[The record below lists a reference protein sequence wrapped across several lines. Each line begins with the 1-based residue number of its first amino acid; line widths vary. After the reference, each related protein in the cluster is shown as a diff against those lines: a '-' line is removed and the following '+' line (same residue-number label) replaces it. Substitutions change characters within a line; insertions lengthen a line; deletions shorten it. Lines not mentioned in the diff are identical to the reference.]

1 MPKKT
6 RALKVTDKEKA
17 WNRKSSPT
25 GYRVETIPM
34 NKSILI
40 VCEGQTEKL
49 YFESFPVLGVT
60 VDAINLKG
68 QSKLKMVEST
78 QDIIASS
85 DEAYDEIW
93 CVFDMDFIRGEDKY
107 SDFDNA
113 IRQAESLGFKVA
125 YSNDAFELWFYLHFE
140 YTDAKNL
147 RTFYYEELGK
157 RLGLN
162 YEKDGKRH
170 DFCQKVYKL
179 LEAHE
184 QSSQARALERARS
197 LFEGKSDLSYHQQN
211 PVTKVFELVEE
222 LNRNL
227 RR

>member
-6 RALKVTDKEKA
+6 KARKVTDREKA

-25 GYRVETIPM
+25 VYRVEEIPI
-34 NKSILI
+34 NKTILI
-40 VCEGQTEKL
+40 VCEGQTEEM
-49 YFESFPVLGVT
+49 YFKSFPVLGVR
-60 VDAINLKG
+60 VDAINLEG
-68 QSKLKMVEST
+68 QSKLKLVET
-78 QDIIASS
+78 TEMIQS
-85 DEAYDEIW
+85 DEKRDEVW
-93 CVFDMDFIRGEDKY
+93 CVFDMDVKRGEAEF

-113 IRQAESLGFKVA
+113 IGKAKNLGYQVA

-140 YTDAKNL
+140 YTDSENH

-162 YEKDGKRH
+162 YEKDGKRY
-170 DFCQKVYKL
+170 DFCQKVYGI
-179 LEAHE
+179 LEKHE
-184 QSSQARALERARS
+184 QSSQAKAIERARK
-197 LFEGKSDLSYHQQN
+197 LFEERLDLPYHQQN